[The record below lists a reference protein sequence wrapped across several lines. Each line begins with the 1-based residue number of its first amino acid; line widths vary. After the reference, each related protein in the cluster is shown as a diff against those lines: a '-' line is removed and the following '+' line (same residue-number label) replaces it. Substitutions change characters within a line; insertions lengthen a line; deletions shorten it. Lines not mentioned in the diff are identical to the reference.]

1 MSSFPGH
8 PFSNCQNPGYSTLAT
23 AMAEDDTSTPSSDS
37 SEDSGSSYEGE
48 SSEEMDAVMDNME
61 RTNLGGDNGMWRL
74 KMFDASGTFRE
85 LPCTANL

>member
-8 PFSNCQNPGYSTLAT
+8 PSRNGQNPGHSTLAT

-37 SEDSGSSYEGE
+37 SEDSGSSYDGE

-74 KMFDASGTFRE
+74 KMFDASGIFNE